1 MSCEVKSR
9 RAFLQQG
16 GCGLFTLAAFGLGL
30 TDPLPVF
37 ALEGTGAGDER
48 TYPIPPSDGV
58 NIDRSAQIIIVRFQ
72 GHAYAFALACPH
84 EQAAVKW
91 VAKDGRFQ
99 CTKHD
104 SRYTPSGMY
113 TEGRAT
119 RNLDR
124 YPVRRDGASMVVTTD
139 QVYRSDQD
147 AAAWNAAAITV

>member
-1 MSCEVKSR
+1 MSCDARSR
-9 RAFLQQG
+9 RTFLQQG
-16 GCGLFTLAAFGLGL
+16 GCGLFTLAAFGLGVV
-30 TDPLPVF
+30 DPLPVC
-37 ALEGTGAGDER
+37 ALEGTGAGSER
-48 TYPIPPSDGV
+48 TYPIPSSDGV
-58 NIDRSAQIIIVRFQ
+58 NIDRSAQIIIVRYQ

-104 SRYTPSGMY
+104 SRYTPAGVY

-124 YPVRRDGASMVVTTD
+124 FPLRCDGTSLVVTTD
-139 QVYRSDQD
+139 HVFRSDQN
-147 AAAWNAAAITV
+147 AAEWNAAAVDV